1 MSKTSIGSPKLA
13 AAILA
18 VASLGAFA
26 MGAVAQEV
34 TLKGKTVSLII
45 NSPPG
50 GGTDTTARLGGNA
63 LVKYL
68 PGNPSIIYRNL
79 PGGGGLKANNYFAN
93 QVPADGLTML
103 SGSRTQISPTKLRG
117 PQVKY
122 DPSKYEFVGGDANLG
137 TLMMIRK
144 EALPRLT
151 DPTAKPVVYG
161 DIDGTRSGVLVALW
175 AKEFLGWNLRWVIG
189 YAGTSAMLLSLQ
201 NGELDMAANQ
211 NAFHV
216 VPLLKSGNF
225 VGLAQLGVLD
235 DADNRVPREAFAPAP
250 LLEDL
255 ILPKLNEQQRAIF
268 RSMQSDFEVNKW
280 IALPPGTPKPI
291 VEMYRTA
298 YMNAVKDADFLKVI
312 SQELGDDYAPL
323 SGEQM
328 NKIVAELAAT
338 TDADL
343 EFVANLRR
351 KYNLPVD

>member
-1 MSKTSIGSPKLA
+1 MSTTMVRFPLVA
-13 AAILA
+13 ATVMAVVALTAISSA
-18 VASLGAFA
+18 
-26 MGAVAQEV
+26 AVAQEV
-34 TLKGKTVSLII
+34 TLKGKTISLII

-50 GGTDTTARLGGNA
+50 GGTDTTARLSGNT

-68 PGNPSIIYRNL
+68 PGNPSILYRNL
-79 PGGGGLKANNYFAN
+79 PGGGGLKANNYFFS
-93 QVPADGLTML
+93 QVPPDGLTML
-103 SGSRTQISPTKLRG
+103 SGSRTQISPAKLRG

-151 DPTAKPVVYG
+151 DPNAKPVVYG

-225 VGLAQLGVLD
+225 IGLAQLGVLD
-235 DADNRVPREAFAPAP
+235 DSGKRVGRDAFAPAP
-250 LLEDL
+250 LLEEI

-280 IALPPGTPKPI
+280 IALPPGTAKPI
-291 VEMYRTA
+291 VDMYRTA
-298 YMNAVKDADFLKVI
+298 YMKAVKDADFLKIV
-312 SQELGDDYAPL
+312 SQELGEDYAPL
-323 SGEQM
+323 SGAQM
-328 NKIVAELAAT
+328 NTIVSDLAAT

>member
-1 MSKTSIGSPKLA
+1 MMKSMIRSPIGA
-13 AAILA
+13 AAVIAA
-18 VASLGAFA
+18 VALSAFA
-26 MGAVAQEV
+26 SGAVAQEV
-34 TLKGKTVSLII
+34 SLRGKTVSLII

-50 GGTDTTARLGGNA
+50 GGTDTTARLTGNT

-68 PGNPSIIYRNL
+68 PGNPSILYRNL
-79 PGGGGLKANNYFAN
+79 PGGGGLKANNYFAS
-93 QVPADGLTML
+93 QVPADGLTL
-103 SGSRTQISPTKLRG
+103 ISGSRTQISPAKLRG

-175 AKEFLGWNLRWVIG
+175 AKEYLGWNLRWVIG

-216 VPLLKSGNF
+216 VPLLKSGNY

-235 DADNRVPREAFAPAP
+235 DAGKRVGREAFAPAP
-250 LLEDL
+250 LLEEL
-255 ILPKLNEQQRAIF
+255 ILPKLDDKLRAIF

-280 IALPPGTPKPI
+280 IALPPGTPKPM
-291 VEMYRTA
+291 VEMYRAA
-298 YMNAVKDADFLKVI
+298 YMKAVKDADFLKIV
-312 SQELGDDYAPL
+312 SQELGEDYAPL

-338 TDADL
+338 SDEDL

>member
-1 MSKTSIGSPKLA
+1 
-13 AAILA
+13 
-18 VASLGAFA
+18 
-26 MGAVAQEV
+26 
-34 TLKGKTVSLII
+34 
-45 NSPPG
+45 
-50 GGTDTTARLGGNA
+50 
-63 LVKYL
+63 
-68 PGNPSIIYRNL
+68 
-79 PGGGGLKANNYFAN
+79 LKANNYFAS

-103 SGSRTQISPTKLRG
+103 SGSRTQISPAKLRG

-225 VGLAQLGVLD
+225 IGLAQLGVLD
-235 DADNRVPREAFAPAP
+235 DSGKRVGRDAFAPAP
-250 LLEDL
+250 LLEEL
-255 ILPKLNEQQRAIF
+255 ILPKLTDQQRLIF
-268 RSMQSDFEVNKW
+268 RNMQADFEVNKW

-291 VEMYRTA
+291 VQMYRDA
-298 YMNAVKDADFLKVI
+298 YMKAVKDADFLKIV

-328 NKIVAELAAT
+328 SKIVTDLVST